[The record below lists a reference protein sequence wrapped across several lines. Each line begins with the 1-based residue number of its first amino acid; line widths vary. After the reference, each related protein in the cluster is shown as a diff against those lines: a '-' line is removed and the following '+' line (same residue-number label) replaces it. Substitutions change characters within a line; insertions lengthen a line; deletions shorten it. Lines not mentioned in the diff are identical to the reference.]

1 MIVQYV
7 VVTRQIGRRRR
18 SAAPSEVRMRNT
30 CEVELE
36 NRNADTCPSDIRQRT
51 TVKTRPLWSRR
62 VFRIP
67 DPKRR
72 QKSIPTFWKAPTA
85 SQNTRSMV
93 GSLKQTWV
101 LVNFWALFECFRLVR
116 L

>member
-36 NRNADTCPSDIRQRT
+36 NRNADTCPSDIRQRNT
-51 TVKTRPLWSRR
+51 CEVELENRNADTCPSRR
-62 VFRIP
+62 LVTFASAQRS
-67 DPKRR
+67 KRVDSGAGAFLIQR
-72 QKSIPTFWKAPTA
+72 NKRGMGVSDQI
-85 SQNTRSMV
+85 
-93 GSLKQTWV
+93 
-101 LVNFWALFECFRLVR
+101 
-116 L
+116 